1 MTTVTARA
9 GASTKAGTANGGT
22 TTGAGTLL
30 RFMLRRERRGLPWWL
45 LGVTF
50 LWTYQSVGSQS
61 LYDTPEKLARL
72 RDTLGANA
80 ALVAMSGPKELLDTI
95 GGEVVFEIF
104 AYSAVVVALMNMF
117 LIGRHTRSDEDTGRA
132 ELIRSARV
140 GRHAPLAAALGLAGL
155 ANLAVAVLVF
165 AGMAGTGLPVA
176 GSLVVAGAVAGVG
189 LTFAALTAVAVQVF
203 ESPRALYGAV
213 GAAMGAAFMLR
224 AAGDAG
230 DGTLSWLSP
239 FGWGQRTFPYVENRL
254 WPLVLPIVATV
265 VLVAIAVALQDR
277 RDLGAGLLP
286 TRPGRPTASWA
297 LRSPL
302 GLAWR
307 LQRGAL
313 IGWTSGLL
321 LLGAAYGSFGDAIEQ
336 YIADNPEVA
345 NFFPGGAANIVNSYL
360 AFTMLFCAL
369 ITAAYGVTSALRAR
383 GEEASGRA
391 EPVLAT
397 ATSRAS
403 WLSSHLI
410 VAMAGSAVVLVAA
423 GLGQG
428 LSYAQAISDT
438 SQIPRMMGV
447 GLVYVPAVWLII
459 GLAVLGF
466 GWLPRAAS
474 AIAWTALGLCF
485 FIALFA
491 DLVDLPAWL
500 RNASPFAQTPEA
512 PLESVTAT
520 PLLGI
525 AAVVAVLLA
534 GGFVGFRRRD
544 VG

>member
-1 MTTVTARA
+1 MTTATARA
-9 GASTKAGTANGGT
+9 GATANGGT

-61 LYDTPEKLARL
+61 LYNTPEKLARL

-117 LIGRHTRSDEDTGRA
+117 LIGRHTRSDEDAGRA

-165 AGMAGTGLPVA
+165 AGLAGTGLPVA
-176 GSLVVAGAVAGVG
+176 GSLIVAASVAGVG

-254 WPLVLPIVATV
+254 WPLALPVVATV
-265 VLVAIAVALQDR
+265 ALVAIAVTLQDR

-286 TRPGRPTASWA
+286 TRPGRPTASRT
-297 LRSPL
+297 LSSPL

-313 IGWTSGLL
+313 IGWAIGLL
-321 LLGAAYGSFGDAIEQ
+321 VLGAAYGSFANAIEQ

-345 NFFPGGAANIVNSYL
+345 NFFPGGAADIVNAYL
-360 AFTMLFCAL
+360 AFTTLFCAL
-369 ITAAYGVTSALRAR
+369 ITTAYGVSSALRAR
-383 GEEASGRA
+383 GEETSGRA

-397 ATSRAS
+397 KTSRSS
-403 WLSSHLI
+403 WLGSHLI

-428 LSYAQAISDT
+428 LSYAQAISDP
-438 SQIPRMMGV
+438 SQIPRMAGV
-447 GLVYVPAVWLII
+447 ALVYVPAVWLII

-466 GWLPRAAS
+466 GWLPRAAA
-474 AIAWTALGLCF
+474 AIAWTALGVCF

-500 RNASPFAQTPEA
+500 QNASPFAQTPEA
-512 PLESVTAT
+512 PLQTVTAT
-520 PLLGI
+520 PLVGI
-525 AAVVAVLLA
+525 VAVVAALLA
-534 GGFVGFRRRD
+534 SGFVGFRRRD
-544 VG
+544 IG